1 MAEASRW
8 DGRLGPKQWLPL
20 AAVLSLAIIG
30 LSVLLALNLS
40 DDSGGNPAAS
50 SGNGRVP
57 THEHADFL
65 LFIRGQKFDFN
76 QPGLVSHAEAEV
88 QSGNV
93 HIHDFRYTVVHVHT
107 TLTTWDEFFTSI
119 GFTLT
124 DPSFPGIDSP
134 RTCLTLPDKQKLC
147 NTATETWKFIA
158 NGVQVDGMS
167 NVNMSDLSRVLF
179 SYGPETVEQVISQ
192 QWTQMTD
199 EACILSELCIARIKP
214 DEPPEECQGAGQCA
228 K

>member
-76 QPGLVSHAEAEV
+76 QPGLVSHAEA
-88 QSGNV
+88 
-93 HIHDFRYTVVHVHT
+93 
-107 TLTTWDEFFTSI
+107 
-119 GFTLT
+119 
-124 DPSFPGIDSP
+124 
-134 RTCLTLPDKQKLC
+134 
-147 NTATETWKFIA
+147 
-158 NGVQVDGMS
+158 
-167 NVNMSDLSRVLF
+167 
-179 SYGPETVEQVISQ
+179 
-192 QWTQMTD
+192 
-199 EACILSELCIARIKP
+199 CILSELCIARIKP